1 MTKAEFKHILGICIV
16 ALIVGGV
23 FKGLGWLNA
32 FLDIMG
38 FILLGASTIGILLIM
53 IGWHIDNYNQDRL
66 KVSNRF
72 SMWFLILSCMGAFI
86 GDLVKLTY
94 ISIVCCVFA
103 IVNIIVLVIC
113 IGEYIREYFD
123 QVDSGEPLIDDQN
136 EEEKDVE
143 EKGGRIKIE

>member
-1 MTKAEFKHILGICIV
+1 MTRTDFKHLLKMCIIS
-16 ALIVGGV
+16 LIVGGIL
-23 FKGLGWLNA
+23 KGLGWLNG
-32 FLDIMG
+32 FLDVMG

-53 IGWHIDNYNQDRL
+53 IGWHLDNYNQDRL

-86 GDLVKLTY
+86 GSLVKLTY
-94 ISIVCCVFA
+94 ISIVCGVFA

-113 IGEYIREYFD
+113 VGKYIGEYFD
-123 QVDSGEPLIDDQN
+123 QVDRGEPLIDDQN